1 MPESQSLIGQTVSH
15 YRILEKLGGGGMGV
29 VYKAED
35 IELDRFVALKFLPE
49 SLAKD
54 PQSLERFRREARAA
68 SALNHPNIC
77 TIYEI
82 GAHDGKRFIAMEYL
96 EGKTLKHVIAS
107 RPMELEA
114 LLDVAIGVADG
125 LNAAHAKGIIHRDIK
140 PANIFV
146 TDSGHAKILDFGL
159 AKIGSVK
166 GRSRDPETLG
176 TQDVDPDHLT
186 SPGSTLGTVAYMSP
200 EQVRAKELDART
212 DLFSFGAVLYEMA
225 TGAMPF
231 RGESTGTLFESILNR
246 TPRPALRFNPDLPL
260 KVEEIINKALEKDRN
275 LRYQHASEMRA
286 DLQRLKRDTNTSSSS
301 QASREYSA
309 DGLPAAGGV
318 STNFQGHGSSEKPER
333 PWKWIATAGAV
344 GVLGIGLAVWW
355 SRPVGYPTVEA
366 VKQLTDDGEPKNGNL
381 ETDGTRVYFNEGT
394 PGSSKIAQVSVN
406 GGQTAIVSSGLENP
420 SLVALGGDGSALL
433 LLVREFNAAQ
443 GALWSLPLPAGQA
456 RRLGETEATD
466 ASLFPDGRLL
476 YALGSALYVAASD
489 GSNPRKLFEL
499 APYVSE
505 KPRVLPEDKRL
516 VAFPKVS
523 PDATK
528 IVFNTLD
535 ANNQL
540 GTIFEMKSDGT
551 NVHQLL
557 KGQPQNLP
565 REICCAMWTPD
576 GNYLVFQGKS
586 EERWDVW
593 VVRYATQVL
602 QGRLRPVRLTNGPL
616 SYRLGSISRDRKQI
630 FVTGTQRRGELVRYD
645 NALQEFVPYM
655 GGISV
660 LEPSFSMDGKWMA
673 YQTYPDYSIWRSRAD
688 GSDRLQ
694 LTYAPMEAIF
704 PQISPDGTKVSFST
718 PEGVLYV
725 VSVNGGA
732 PQKLSDN
739 AWGPKWSPDTKRLT
753 FTSVASGKKFGEK
766 GFYQSRVL
774 DLRDGDISVIPN
786 SEDTVGPYFV
796 SGDSLVA
803 AAAVPATS
811 KIMLYNLKRK
821 EWSILAATENTFVN
835 WASSADGKY
844 LYYTTG
850 GNDPKALRIRISDRS
865 VEQIASLKALHR
877 VDAPYV
883 TTYVSVAPD
892 GSALFTRD
900 TGTQEIYTLNLKWP

>member
-1 MPESQSLIGQTVSH
+1 MTESQSLIGQTISH

-29 VYKAED
+29 VYKAQD
-35 IELDRFVALKFLPE
+35 TRLDRFVALKFLPDDV
-49 SLAKD
+49 AND
-54 PQSLERFRREARAA
+54 RQALERFRREAKAA

-77 TIYEI
+77 TIHDI
-82 GAHDGKRFIAMEYL
+82 GEEGGTAFIAMEYL
-96 EGKTLKHVIAS
+96 EGKTLKHVIAG
-107 RPMELEA
+107 RPMELET

-125 LNAAHAKGIIHRDIK
+125 LNAAHSKGIIHRDIK

-146 TDSGHAKILDFGL
+146 TEGNHAKILDFGL
-159 AKIGSVK
+159 AKVSFVNTASGNV
-166 GRSRDPETLG
+166 ETLA

-212 DLFSFGAVLYEMA
+212 DLFSFGVVLYEMA
-225 TGAMPF
+225 TGQLPF
-231 RGESTGTLFESILNR
+231 RGASSGVIMESILSR
-246 TPRPALRFNPDLPL
+246 LPSPATRLNPDLPSKL
-260 KVEEIINKALEKDRN
+260 EEIINKALEKDRN
-275 LRYQHASEMRA
+275 LRYQHSSDMRA
-286 DLQRLKRDTNTSSSS
+286 DLQRLKRDTNTNSSS
-301 QASREYSA
+301 QASRDYSA
-309 DGLPAAGGV
+309 DGLRATGSA
-318 STNFQGHGSSEKPER
+318 SSNFQALVSSERPER
-333 PWKWIATAGAV
+333 PWKWIAIAGAV
-344 GVLGIGLAVWW
+344 GILGIGLAVWW

-381 ETDGTRVYFNEGT
+381 ETDGTRVYFNEGS

-406 GGQTAIVSSGLENP
+406 GGQTAIVSSNLENP

-433 LLVREFNAAQ
+433 LLVRGFNAAQ

-476 YALGSALYVAASD
+476 YALGSVLYVAASD

-505 KPRVLPEDKRL
+505 KPRVLPDKRL

-557 KGQPQNLP
+557 KGELQSLP
-565 REICCAMWTPD
+565 RDICCAMWTPD
-576 GNYLVFQGKS
+576 GTYLVFQGKN
-586 EERWDVW
+586 EEQWDVW
-593 VVRYATQVL
+593 AVRYANQVL
-602 QGRLRPVRLTNGPL
+602 HERPRPVRLTNGPL
-616 SYRLGSISRDRKQI
+616 SYSLGAISRDRKQI

-645 NALQEFVPYM
+645 NELREFVPYM

-660 LEPSFSMDGKWMA
+660 LEPSFSIDGKWMA
-673 YQTYPDYSIWRSRAD
+673 YQSYPDYSIWRSRGD

-725 VSVNGGA
+725 VNVNGGA

-739 AWGPKWSPDTKRLT
+739 AWGPKWSLDTNRLT

-766 GFYQSRVL
+766 GFYQTRIL
-774 DLRDGDISVIPN
+774 DLRDGDISVIPD
-786 SEDTVGPYFV
+786 SEDTVGPWFV
-796 SGDSLVA
+796 SGDGLVA
-803 AAAVPATS
+803 VSGLS
-811 KIMLYNLKRK
+811 KIMLFSLKRK
-821 EWSILAATENTFVN
+821 KWSILATTENMFVN
-835 WASSADGKY
+835 WTSSPDGKY
-844 LYYTTG
+844 LYCTTG

-865 VEQIASLKALHR
+865 VEQIASLKALRR

-883 TTYVSVAPD
+883 TTSVSVAPD
-892 GSALFTRD
+892 GSVLFTRD
-900 TGTQEIYTLNLKWP
+900 IGTQEIYTLTLKWP